1 LISDF
6 EGAEMDGWFSGH
18 GSELGRN
25 SRGCSEERTKY
36 HDNIGMRARFWWF
49 DLISI
54 PILLCITLTGIPN
67 KSRTNLLAKM

>member
-54 PILLCITLTGIPN
+54 PI
-67 KSRTNLLAKM
+67 